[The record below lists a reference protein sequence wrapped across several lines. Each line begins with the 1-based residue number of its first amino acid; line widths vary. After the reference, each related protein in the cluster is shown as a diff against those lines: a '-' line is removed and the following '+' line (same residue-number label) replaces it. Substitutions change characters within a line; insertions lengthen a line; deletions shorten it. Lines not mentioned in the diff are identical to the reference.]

1 MTIAKR
7 TRTSL
12 AAVLG
17 CTLMLAACGESAADG
32 TDEANGE
39 PGTQTVAAMISGS
52 GELSTVNGLLQ
63 DAGLSA
69 TFDGAPHY
77 TVFAP
82 TDDALGSL
90 GEEFTGDEA
99 QAALIA
105 VLREHVVP
113 GYLTPDD
120 IANAIEANG
129 GPVEMAT
136 MGSGTLTF
144 AMDGDTVTV
153 AGESGGEGS
162 AIDSEMLG
170 ANGVVVPIDTVL
182 KDLTPGE

>member
-1 MTIAKR
+1 MTFAKR
-7 TRTSL
+7 SRTSL

-17 CTLMLAACGESAADG
+17 CTLMLAACGDTTADESAA
-32 TDEANGE
+32 TPGE
-39 PGTQTVAAMISGS
+39 PGTQTIAAMIA
-52 GELSTVNGLLQ
+52 ENDQLSSVDGLLR
-63 DAGLSA
+63 DAGLSG
-69 TFDGAPHY
+69 TFDAAPHY

-82 TDDALGSL
+82 TDEALGSL
-90 GEEFTGDEA
+90 GEEFTGEEA

-120 IANAIEANG
+120 IANAIEANA

-153 AGESGGEGS
+153 AGENGEQGS
-162 AIDSEMLG
+162 AIGSEMLG

-182 KDLTPGE
+182 KDLTPGG